1 MIKIL
6 QVRNI
11 DSFVESRRQKTSEK
25 DRKTV
30 QSILNDVR
38 KNGDS
43 AVKKYERKFN
53 GKSTSQLRVSAKEIK
68 EALSKISLEESPALY
83 DMKREILDYSSE
95 LMQDLRIRVKKHDK
109 YKEGFLIVCRW
120 IDRNSKYEKGISFID
135 GEQVQVPQRL
145 EKRLR
150 AKGLIFGG
158 RGSRIEL
165 SDLKRSF
172 VPIPSV
178 GCYIPGGQ
186 ARYPSSVVM
195 SVVPAAVAGVK
206 RIVVVSPPGRNGKI
220 DPLTIAAAKRCGAT
234 EIYKVG
240 GAQAIGALAYGTK
253 TIPKVDK
260 IIGPGGKFVS
270 VAKSL
275 VSDQTAIDMV
285 AGPTELGI
293 IADASSD
300 PELVALDLISQ
311 AEHSKDTMCFVIT
324 QSKTMANQIQ
334 KSIEKLIPGTERSS
348 IIKESISKNGFI
360 AVCKNENEMVE
371 LANKIAP
378 EHLELM
384 VKNAKSL
391 SQKITGAGLLLI
403 GKNTPSAASDYLLGT
418 NHILPTNGFG
428 RTRGGLSVLDFL
440 KLQTVVESEKSA
452 LRKISKSLKALTD
465 AEGFPNHFRAVERR
479 LD

>member
-30 QSILNDVR
+30 QAILNDVKR
-38 KNGDS
+38 NGDS

-53 GKSTSQLRVSAKEIK
+53 GRKTSQLRVSAKEIK
-68 EALSKISLEESPALY
+68 EARSKISNQEREAIMDMRLALSLQESEYL
-83 DMKREILDYSSE
+83 KILPIY
-95 LMQDLRIRVKKHDK
+95 
-109 YKEGFLIVCRW
+109 
-120 IDRNSKYEKGISFID
+120 KYEGDDCRITKSFT
-135 GEQVQVPQRL
+135 
-145 EKRLR
+145 
-150 AKGLIFGG
+150 
-158 RGSRIEL
+158 
-165 SDLKRSF
+165 
-172 VPIPSV
+172 PIPSV

-186 ARYPSSVVM
+186 ARYPSSAVM
-195 SVVPAAVAGVK
+195 SITPAKIVGVK
-206 RIVVVSPPGRNGKI
+206 RIVVVSPPGPDGKI
-220 DPLTIAAAKRCGAT
+220 DPLTITAAKLCGAT
-234 EIYKVG
+234 EIYKIG

-253 TIPKVDK
+253 SIPKVDK

-270 VAKSL
+270 IAKSL
-275 VSDQTAIDMV
+275 VSDQTAIDMI

-324 QSKTMANQIQ
+324 QSKPMAKQIQ
-334 KSIEKLIPGTERSS
+334 KSIEKLLPGTERIS

-360 AVCKNENEMVE
+360 AVCKNQNEIIE

-378 EHLELM
+378 EHMELM
-384 VKNAKSL
+384 VKNAKTL
-391 SQKITGAGLLLI
+391 SKKITGAGLVLI
-403 GKNTPSAASDYLLGT
+403 GKNTPSSASDYVLGT

-440 KLQTVVESEKSA
+440 KLQTAVES
-452 LRKISKSLKALTD
+452 SLDYLNYSEYDLETLTD
-465 AEGFPNHFRAVERR
+465 AEGLPNHYKAVKGRSGR
-479 LD
+479 

>member
-30 QSILNDVR
+30 QAILNDVR

-53 GKSTSQLRVSAKEIK
+53 GRKTSQLRVSAKEIK
-68 EALSKISLEESPALY
+68 EARSKISREEVTALQTMSARLSNSSP
-83 DMKREILDYSSE
+83 KI
-95 LMQDLRIRVKKHDK
+95 QI
-109 YKEGFLIVCRW
+109 
-120 IDRNSKYEKGISFID
+120 
-135 GEQVQVPQRL
+135 
-145 EKRLR
+145 
-150 AKGLIFGG
+150 
-158 RGSRIEL
+158 RGSR
-165 SDLKRSF
+165 KF
-172 VPIPSV
+172 VAIPSV

-195 SVVPAAVAGVK
+195 SVIPAKIAGVK
-206 RIVVVSPPGRNGKI
+206 RIVIVSPPDRDGKI
-220 DPLTIAAAKRCGAT
+220 DPLTIVAAKNCGAT
-234 EIYKVG
+234 EIYKIG

-253 TIPKVDK
+253 SIPKVDK
-260 IIGPGGKFVS
+260 IVGPGGKFVS
-270 VAKSL
+270 IAKSL
-275 VSDQTAIDMV
+275 VSDQTAIDMI

-300 PELVALDLISQ
+300 PELIALDLISQ

-324 QSKTMANQIQ
+324 QSKTMAKQIQ

-360 AVCKNENEMVE
+360 AVCKNQNEMIG
-371 LANKIAP
+371 LANEIAP
-378 EHLELM
+378 EHMELM
-384 VKNAKSL
+384 VKNAKTL
-391 SQKITGAGLLLI
+391 SKKITGAGLLLI

-440 KLQTVVESEKSA
+440 KLQTVVESKKSK
-452 LRKISKSLKALTD
+452 LRNISDSLKVLTD
-465 AEGFPNHFRAVERR
+465 AEDLPNHYKAVKRR

>member
-53 GKSTSQLRVSAKEIK
+53 GRKTSHLRVSAKEIK
-68 EALSKISLEESPALY
+68 EARSKISREEVIALQTMSARLSNSSP
-83 DMKREILDYSSE
+83 KI
-95 LMQDLRIRVKKHDK
+95 QI
-109 YKEGFLIVCRW
+109 
-120 IDRNSKYEKGISFID
+120 
-135 GEQVQVPQRL
+135 
-145 EKRLR
+145 
-150 AKGLIFGG
+150 
-158 RGSRIEL
+158 RGSR
-165 SDLKRSF
+165 KF
-172 VPIPSV
+172 VAIPSV

-195 SVVPAAVAGVK
+195 SVIPAKMAGVK
-206 RIVVVSPPGRNGKI
+206 RIVVVSPLGRDGKI
-220 DPLTIAAAKRCGAT
+220 DPLTIVAAKMCGAT

-253 TIPKVDK
+253 SIPKVDK
-260 IIGPGGKFVS
+260 IVGPGGKFVS
-270 VAKSL
+270 IAKSL

-300 PELVALDLISQ
+300 PELIALDLISQ
-311 AEHSKDTMCFVIT
+311 AEHSRDTMCFVIT
-324 QSKTMANQIQ
+324 QSKIMAKQIQ

-360 AVCKNENEMVE
+360 AVCRNENEMIG
-371 LANKIAP
+371 LANEIAP
-378 EHLELM
+378 EHMELM
-384 VKNAKSL
+384 VKNAKTL
-391 SQKITGAGLLLI
+391 SKKITGAGLLLI
-403 GKNTPSAASDYLLGT
+403 GKNTPSSASDYLLGT

-428 RTRGGLSVLDFL
+428 RTRGGLSILDFL
-440 KLQTVVESEKSA
+440 KLQTVIESKKSG
-452 LRKISKSLKALTD
+452 LRNISKSLKVLTD
-465 AEGFPNHFRAVERR
+465 AEDLPNHYKAVKRR

>member
-30 QSILNDVR
+30 QAILNDVR

-43 AVKKYERKFN
+43 AVKKYEQKFN
-53 GKSTSQLRVSAKEIK
+53 GRKTSQLRVSAKEIK
-68 EALSKISLEESPALY
+68 EARSKINPGKWDGLRVMSS
-83 DMKREILDYSSE
+83 ILQWQE
-95 LMQDLRIRVKKHDK
+95 AWFLQ
-109 YKEGFLIVCRW
+109 GFSNPKNW
-120 IDRNSKYEKGISFID
+120 KGKS
-135 GEQVQVPQRL
+135 
-145 EKRLR
+145 
-150 AKGLIFGG
+150 AKT
-158 RGSRIEL
+158 
-165 SDLKRSF
+165 SF

-195 SVVPAAVAGVK
+195 SVIPAKLASVK
-206 RIVVVSPPGRNGKI
+206 RIVVVSPPGRDGKI
-220 DPLTIAAAKRCGAT
+220 DPLTIASAKKCGAT

-253 TIPKVDK
+253 SIPKVDK
-260 IIGPGGKFVS
+260 IVGPGGKFVS
-270 VAKSL
+270 IAKSL

-300 PELVALDLISQ
+300 PELVSLDLISQ

-324 QSKTMANQIQ
+324 QSRTMAKQIQ
-334 KSIEKLIPGTERSS
+334 KSLEKLIPGTERSS

-360 AVCKNENEMVE
+360 AICKNQNEMIE

-378 EHLELM
+378 EHMELM
-384 VKNAKSL
+384 VKNAKTL
-391 SQKITGAGLLLI
+391 SKKITGAGLVLI
-403 GKNTPSAASDYLLGT
+403 GKNTPSSASDYILGT
-418 NHILPTNGFG
+418 NHILPTSGFG

-440 KLQTVVESEKSA
+440 KLQTVVESKKST
-452 LRKISKSLKALTD
+452 LKEFSDSLKALTG
-465 AEGFPNHFRAVERR
+465 AEDLPNHYKAVKRR

>member
-1 MIKIL
+1 LIKIL

-25 DRKTV
+25 DKKIV

-43 AVKKYERKFN
+43 AVKKYEQKFN
-53 GKSTSQLRVSAKEIK
+53 GRKTSQLRVSAKEIK
-68 EALSKISLEESPALY
+68 EAQSKISRKEITALR
-83 DMKREILDYSSE
+83 DMSACLVPRQKRKPKPWSYA
-95 LMQDLRIRVKKHDK
+95 
-109 YKEGFLIVCRW
+109 GF
-120 IDRNSKYEKGISFID
+120 ISM
-135 GEQVQVPQRL
+135 
-145 EKRLR
+145 K
-150 AKGLIFGG
+150 
-158 RGSRIEL
+158 
-165 SDLKRSF
+165 F

-195 SVVPAAVAGVK
+195 SVQTARKAGVK
-206 RIVVVSPPGRNGKI
+206 RIVVVSPPGPDGKI
-220 DPLTIAAAKRCGAT
+220 DPLTIVAAKMCGAT

-240 GAQAIGALAYGTK
+240 GAQSIGALAYGTK
-253 TIPKVDK
+253 SIPKVDK
-260 IIGPGGKFVS
+260 IVGPGGKFVS
-270 VAKSL
+270 IAKLL
-275 VSDQTAIDMV
+275 VSEQTSIDMV

-293 IADASSD
+293 IADASSN

-324 QSKTMANQIQ
+324 RSKTMAKQIQ

-360 AVCKNENEMVE
+360 AICKNENEMIE

-378 EHLELM
+378 EHMELM
-384 VKNAKSL
+384 VKNAKTL
-391 SQKITGAGLLLI
+391 SKKITGAGLVLI

-428 RTRGGLSVLDFL
+428 RTRGGLGVLDFV
-440 KLQTVVESEKSA
+440 KLQTVIESKKSE
-452 LRKISKSLKALTD
+452 LRKISKSLKVLTD
-465 AEGFPNHFRAVERR
+465 AEDLPNHYKAVKRR

>member
-25 DRKTV
+25 DKKIV

-43 AVKKYERKFN
+43 AVKKYEQKFN
-53 GKSTSQLRVSAKEIK
+53 GRKTSQLRVSAKEIK
-68 EALSKISLEESPALY
+68 EARSKISREEVTALQTMSARLSNSSP
-83 DMKREILDYSSE
+83 KI
-95 LMQDLRIRVKKHDK
+95 QI
-109 YKEGFLIVCRW
+109 
-120 IDRNSKYEKGISFID
+120 
-135 GEQVQVPQRL
+135 
-145 EKRLR
+145 
-150 AKGLIFGG
+150 
-158 RGSRIEL
+158 RGSR
-165 SDLKRSF
+165 KF
-172 VPIPSV
+172 VAIPSV

-195 SVVPAAVAGVK
+195 SVIPAKIAGVK
-206 RIVVVSPPGRNGKI
+206 RIVIVSPPDRDGKI
-220 DPLTIAAAKRCGAT
+220 DPLTIVAAKKCGAT

-253 TIPKVDK
+253 SIPKVDK
-260 IIGPGGKFVS
+260 IVGPGGKFVS
-270 VAKSL
+270 IAKSL
-275 VSDQTAIDMV
+275 VSDQTAIDMI

-293 IADASSD
+293 IADTSSD

-324 QSKTMANQIQ
+324 QSKTMAKQIQ
-334 KSIEKLIPGTERSS
+334 KSIEKLIPGIERGS
-348 IIKESISKNGFI
+348 IVKESLSKNGFI
-360 AVCKNENEMVE
+360 AVCKNQNEVIE

-378 EHLELM
+378 EHMELM

-391 SQKITGAGLLLI
+391 SKKITGAGLLLI

-440 KLQTVVESEKSA
+440 KLQTVVESKKSR
-452 LRKISKSLKALTD
+452 LRDISDSLKTLTD
-465 AEGFPNHFRAVERR
+465 AEDLPNHYKAVKRR

>member
-6 QVRNI
+6 QIRNI

-53 GKSTSQLRVSAKEIK
+53 GRKTSQLRVSTKEIK
-68 EALSKISLEESPALY
+68 EAQYKISREEVTALQTMSARLSNSSP
-83 DMKREILDYSSE
+83 KI
-95 LMQDLRIRVKKHDK
+95 QI
-109 YKEGFLIVCRW
+109 
-120 IDRNSKYEKGISFID
+120 
-135 GEQVQVPQRL
+135 
-145 EKRLR
+145 
-150 AKGLIFGG
+150 
-158 RGSRIEL
+158 RGSR
-165 SDLKRSF
+165 KF
-172 VPIPSV
+172 VAIPSV

-195 SVVPAAVAGVK
+195 SVIPAKIAGVK
-206 RIVVVSPPGRNGKI
+206 RIVIVSPPGRDGKI
-220 DPLTIAAAKRCGAT
+220 DPLTIAAAKMCGAT
-234 EIYKVG
+234 EIYKIG
-240 GAQAIGALAYGTK
+240 GAQAIGTLAYGTK
-253 TIPKVDK
+253 SIPKVDK
-260 IIGPGGKFVS
+260 IVGPGGKFVS
-270 VAKSL
+270 IAKSL
-275 VSDQTAIDMV
+275 VSEQTAIDMV

-324 QSKTMANQIQ
+324 QSKTMAKQIQ

-384 VKNAKSL
+384 VKNARSISK
-391 SQKITGAGLLLI
+391 KITGAGLVLI
-403 GKNTPSAASDYLLGT
+403 GKNTPSAASDYILGT

-440 KLQTVVESEKSA
+440 KLQTVIESKKSG
-452 LRKISKSLKALTD
+452 LRKISKSLKVLTD
-465 AEGFPNHFRAVERR
+465 AEDLPNHYKAVKRR

>member
-43 AVKKYERKFN
+43 AVKKYERRFN
-53 GKSTSQLRVSAKEIK
+53 GKKTSQLRVNAKEIK
-68 EALSKISLEESPALY
+68 EAQSKISREEVTALQA
-83 DMKREILDYSSE
+83 MSTRL
-95 LMQDLRIRVKKHDK
+95 
-109 YKEGFLIVCRW
+109 
-120 IDRNSKYEKGISFID
+120 RNSSPKIQI
-135 GEQVQVPQRL
+135 
-145 EKRLR
+145 
-150 AKGLIFGG
+150 
-158 RGSRIEL
+158 RGS
-165 SDLKRSF
+165 SKF

-195 SVVPAAVAGVK
+195 SVIPAKIAGVK
-206 RIVVVSPPGRNGKI
+206 RIVVVSPPTRDGKI
-220 DPLTIAAAKRCGAT
+220 DPLTIVAAKMCGAT

-240 GAQAIGALAYGTK
+240 GGQAIGALAYGTK
-253 TIPKVDK
+253 SIPKVHK
-260 IIGPGGKFVS
+260 IVGPALKFVS
-270 VAKSL
+270 IAKSL
-275 VSDQTAIDMV
+275 VSDQTAIDMI

-293 IADASSD
+293 IADASSN

-324 QSKTMANQIQ
+324 QSKTVAKQIQ
-334 KSIEKLIPGTERSS
+334 KSIEKVIPDTERSS
-348 IIKESISKNGFI
+348 IIKESISTNGFI
-360 AVCKNENEMVE
+360 AVCKNQNEIIE
-371 LANKIAP
+371 LANKFAP
-378 EHLELM
+378 EHMELM
-384 VKNAKSL
+384 VKNAKTL
-391 SQKITGAGLLLI
+391 SKKITGAGLVLI
-403 GKNTPSAASDYLLGT
+403 GKNTPSAVSDYLLGT

-440 KLQTVVESEKSA
+440 KLQTVVESKKSA
-452 LRKISKSLKALTD
+452 LRNISKSLKAITD
-465 AEGFPNHFRAVERR
+465 AEDLPNHYKAVKRR

>member
-30 QSILNDVR
+30 QAILNDVR

-53 GKSTSQLRVSAKEIK
+53 GRNTSQLRVSEKEIK
-68 EALSKISLEESPALY
+68 EAQSKISRDEDFALY
-83 DMKREILDYSSE
+83 QMQTKIMFQSGA
-95 LMQDLRIRVKKHDK
+95 LMNDLGNLTKKMPRQGSPGLCD
-109 YKEGFLIVCRW
+109 LTR
-120 IDRNSKYEKGISFID
+120 SFI
-135 GEQVQVPQRL
+135 
-145 EKRLR
+145 
-150 AKGLIFGG
+150 
-158 RGSRIEL
+158 
-165 SDLKRSF
+165 
-172 VPIPSV
+172 PIPSV

-186 ARYPSSVVM
+186 ARYPSSVIM
-195 SVVPAAVAGVK
+195 SVIPAREAGVK
-206 RIVVVSPPGRNGKI
+206 RIVVVSPPGPDGKI
-220 DPLTIAAAKRCGAT
+220 DPLTIAAAVSCGAT

-253 TIPKVDK
+253 SIPKVDK
-260 IIGPGGKFVS
+260 IVGPGGKFVS
-270 VAKSL
+270 IAKSL
-275 VSDQTAIDMV
+275 VSDQTAIDMI

-300 PELVALDLISQ
+300 SELVALDLISQ

-324 QSKTMANQIQ
+324 QSKTMAKQIQ

-360 AVCKNENEMVE
+360 AVCKNQDEMIE

-384 VKNAKSL
+384 VKNAKTL
-391 SQKITGAGLLLI
+391 SKKFTGAGLLLI
-403 GKNTPSAASDYLLGT
+403 GENTPSSASDYLFGT

-428 RTRGGLSVLDFL
+428 RTRGGLSVFDFL
-440 KLQTVVESEKSA
+440 KLQYAVESTKLTSKQKEKKWAS
-452 LRKISKSLKALTD
+452 SLPEEYGLGRDIDRLKLLTD
-465 AEGFPNHFRAVERR
+465 AEGLPNHYKAVKRR

>member
-1 MIKIL
+1 LIKIL

-53 GKSTSQLRVSAKEIK
+53 GRKTSQLRVSAKEIK
-68 EALSKISLEESPALY
+68 EAQSKISREEVTALQTMSARLSNSSP
-83 DMKREILDYSSE
+83 KI
-95 LMQDLRIRVKKHDK
+95 QI
-109 YKEGFLIVCRW
+109 
-120 IDRNSKYEKGISFID
+120 
-135 GEQVQVPQRL
+135 
-145 EKRLR
+145 
-150 AKGLIFGG
+150 
-158 RGSRIEL
+158 RGSR
-165 SDLKRSF
+165 KF
-172 VPIPSV
+172 VAIPSV

-195 SVVPAAVAGVK
+195 SVIPAKIAGVK
-206 RIVVVSPPGRNGKI
+206 RIVIVSPPDRDGKI
-220 DPLTIAAAKRCGAT
+220 DPLTIVAAKKCGAT
-234 EIYKVG
+234 EIYKIG

-253 TIPKVDK
+253 SIPKVDK
-260 IIGPGGKFVS
+260 IVGPGGKFVS
-270 VAKSL
+270 IAKSL

-285 AGPTELGI
+285 AGPTELRI

-300 PELVALDLISQ
+300 PELIALDLISQ
-311 AEHSKDTMCFVIT
+311 AEHSRDTMCFVIT
-324 QSKTMANQIQ
+324 QSKTMAKQIQ

-360 AVCKNENEMVE
+360 AICKNENEMIG
-371 LANKIAP
+371 LANEIAP
-378 EHLELM
+378 EHMELM
-384 VKNAKSL
+384 VKNAKTL
-391 SQKITGAGLLLI
+391 SKKITGAGLLLI

-440 KLQTVVESEKSA
+440 KLQTVIESKKSG
-452 LRKISKSLKALTD
+452 LRKISKSLKVLTD
-465 AEGFPNHFRAVERR
+465 AEGLPNHYKAVKRR

>member
-30 QSILNDVR
+30 QAILNDVR

-53 GKSTSQLRVSAKEIK
+53 RRKTSQLRVSEKEIK
-68 EALSKISLEESPALY
+68 EAKSKISRKESLAISLTGPGERYL
-83 DMKREILDYSSE
+83 LS
-95 LMQDLRIRVKKHDK
+95 LIRNWRQRKKSP
-109 YKEGFLIVCRW
+109 RTS
-120 IDRNSKYEKGISFID
+120 RSFI
-135 GEQVQVPQRL
+135 
-145 EKRLR
+145 
-150 AKGLIFGG
+150 
-158 RGSRIEL
+158 
-165 SDLKRSF
+165 
-172 VPIPSV
+172 PIPSV
-178 GCYIPGGQ
+178 GCYVPGGQ
-186 ARYPSSVVM
+186 ARYPSSVIM
-195 SVVPAAVAGVK
+195 SVTPAKEAGVK
-206 RIVVVSPPGRNGKI
+206 RIVVVSPPGRDGKI
-220 DPLTIAAAKRCGAT
+220 DPLTIVAAKRCGAT

-253 TIPKVDK
+253 SIPKVDK
-260 IIGPGGKFVS
+260 IVGPGGKFVS
-270 VAKSL
+270 IAKSL

-300 PELVALDLISQ
+300 PEIVALDLISQ
-311 AEHSKDTMCFVIT
+311 AEHSKDTICFVIT
-324 QSKTMANQIQ
+324 QSRTMAKQIQ
-334 KSIEKLIPGTERSS
+334 RSLEKLIPGTERSS

-360 AVCKNENEMVE
+360 AVCKNENKMVE

-384 VKNAKSL
+384 VKNGRTL
-391 SQKITGAGLLLI
+391 SKKITGAGLLLI
-403 GKNTPSAASDYLLGT
+403 GKNTPSSASDYILYT

-428 RTRGGLSVLDFL
+428 RTRGALSVLDFL
-440 KLQTVVESEKSA
+440 KLQTIVESKKSE
-452 LRKISKSLKALTD
+452 LKYKQNELKTLTD
-465 AEGFPNHFRAVERR
+465 AEGLPNHYKAVKRR

>member
-30 QSILNDVR
+30 QAILNDVR

-53 GKSTSQLRVSAKEIK
+53 GRKTSQLRVSAKEIK
-68 EALSKISLEESPALY
+68 EARSKISREEVTALQTMSARLSNSSP
-83 DMKREILDYSSE
+83 KI
-95 LMQDLRIRVKKHDK
+95 QI
-109 YKEGFLIVCRW
+109 
-120 IDRNSKYEKGISFID
+120 
-135 GEQVQVPQRL
+135 
-145 EKRLR
+145 
-150 AKGLIFGG
+150 
-158 RGSRIEL
+158 RGSR
-165 SDLKRSF
+165 KF
-172 VPIPSV
+172 VAIPSV

-195 SVVPAAVAGVK
+195 SVIPAKIAGVK
-206 RIVVVSPPGRNGKI
+206 RIVIVSPPDRDGKI
-220 DPLTIAAAKRCGAT
+220 DPLTIVAAKKCGAT
-234 EIYKVG
+234 EIYKIG

-253 TIPKVDK
+253 SIPKVDK
-260 IIGPGGKFVS
+260 IVGPGGKFVS
-270 VAKSL
+270 IAKSL

-300 PELVALDLISQ
+300 PELIALDLISQ

-324 QSKTMANQIQ
+324 QSKTMAKQIQ

-360 AVCKNENEMVE
+360 AVCKNENEMIG
-371 LANKIAP
+371 LANEIAP
-378 EHLELM
+378 EHMELM
-384 VKNAKSL
+384 VKNAKTL
-391 SQKITGAGLLLI
+391 SKKITGAGLLLI
-403 GKNTPSAASDYLLGT
+403 GKNTPSSASDYLLGT

-440 KLQTVVESEKSA
+440 KLQTVIESKKSG
-452 LRKISKSLKALTD
+452 LRKISKSLKVLTD
-465 AEGFPNHFRAVERR
+465 AEDLPNHYKAVKRR

>member
-25 DRKTV
+25 DKKIV
-30 QSILNDVR
+30 QAILNDVR

-53 GKSTSQLRVSAKEIK
+53 GRKTSQLRVSAKEIK
-68 EALSKISLEESPALY
+68 EAQSKI
-83 DMKREILDYSSE
+83 DKGQDQDGDTRELIEKLIEYGPGTEAILQNY
-95 LMQDLRIRVKKHDK
+95 LPKHDQIK
-109 YKEGFLIVCRW
+109 ASLCP
-120 IDRNSKYEKGISFID
+120 GIT
-135 GEQVQVPQRL
+135 
-145 EKRLR
+145 
-150 AKGLIFGG
+150 
-158 RGSRIEL
+158 
-165 SDLKRSF
+165 RSF

-195 SVVPAAVAGVK
+195 SVELAKLAGVK
-206 RIVVVSPPGRNGKI
+206 RIVVVSPPGRDGKI
-220 DPLTIAAAKRCGAT
+220 DPLTIAAANMCGAT

-253 TIPKVDK
+253 SIPKVDK
-260 IIGPGGKFVS
+260 IVGPGGKFVS
-270 VAKSL
+270 IAKSL

-293 IADASSD
+293 VADTSSD

-324 QSKTMANQIQ
+324 QSKTMAKQIQ

-378 EHLELM
+378 EHMELM

-391 SQKITGAGLLLI
+391 SKKITGAGLLLI
-403 GKNTPSAASDYLLGT
+403 GKNTPSAATDYFLGT

-428 RTRGGLSVLDFL
+428 RTRGGLSVLDFQ
-440 KLQTVVESEKSA
+440 KIQTVVESPLDAIDMISEL
-452 LRKISKSLKALTD
+452 LRGITD
-465 AEGFPNHFRAVERR
+465 AEGLPNHYNAVKRR
-479 LD
+479 LVKEGLE

>member
-53 GKSTSQLRVSAKEIK
+53 GRQTLRLRVSAKEIK
-68 EALSKISLEESPALY
+68 EARSKISREEVTALQA
-83 DMKREILDYSSE
+83 MSA
-95 LMQDLRIRVKKHDK
+95 
-109 YKEGFLIVCRW
+109 
-120 IDRNSKYEKGISFID
+120 
-135 GEQVQVPQRL
+135 
-145 EKRLR
+145 RLR
-150 AKGLIFGG
+150 KSSPKIQI
-158 RGSRIEL
+158 RGS
-165 SDLKRSF
+165 SKF

-195 SVVPAAVAGVK
+195 SVIPAKIAGVK
-206 RIVVVSPPGRNGKI
+206 RIVVVSPPSRDGKI
-220 DPLTIAAAKRCGAT
+220 DPLTISAAKMCGAT

-240 GAQAIGALAYGTK
+240 GGQAIGAFS
-253 TIPKVDK
+253 I
-260 IIGPGGKFVS
+260 
-270 VAKSL
+270 AKSL

-293 IADASSD
+293 IVDASSN

-311 AEHSKDTMCFVIT
+311 AEHSKDTICFVIT
-324 QSKTMANQIQ
+324 QSKTMAKQIQ
-334 KSIEKLIPGTERSS
+334 KSIEKVIPDTERNS
-348 IIKESISKNGFI
+348 IIKASISKNGFI
-360 AVCKNENEMVE
+360 AVCKNQNEMIE
-371 LANKIAP
+371 LANKFAP
-378 EHLELM
+378 EHMELM
-384 VKNAKSL
+384 VKNAKTL
-391 SQKITGAGLLLI
+391 SKKITGAGLVLI
-403 GKNTPSAASDYLLGT
+403 GKNTPSAVSDYLLGT

-440 KLQTVVESEKSA
+440 KLQTVVESKKSA
-452 LRKISKSLKALTD
+452 LKNISKSLKALTN
-465 AEGFPNHFRAVERR
+465 AEDLPNHYKAVKRR

>member
-1 MIKIL
+1 LIKIL

-30 QSILNDVR
+30 QSILNDIR

-43 AVKKYERKFN
+43 AVKKYEQKFN
-53 GKSTSQLRVSAKEIK
+53 GRKTSQLRVSAKEIK
-68 EALSKISLEESPALY
+68 DARSKISSEEVTALR
-83 DMKREILDYSSE
+83 DMSARLIPRRKILPDPV
-95 LMQDLRIRVKKHDK
+95 Q
-109 YKEGFLIVCRW
+109 W
-120 IDRNSKYEKGISFID
+120 ID
-135 GEQVQVPQRL
+135 
-145 EKRLR
+145 
-150 AKGLIFGG
+150 A
-158 RGSRIEL
+158 GSVFR
-165 SDLKRSF
+165 KF

-195 SVVPAAVAGVK
+195 SVKTARRAGVK
-206 RIVVVSPPGRNGKI
+206 RIVVVSPPGPDGKI
-220 DPLTIAAAKRCGAT
+220 DPLTIVAAKMCGAT

-240 GAQAIGALAYGTK
+240 GAQSIGALAYGTK
-253 TIPKVDK
+253 SIPKVDK
-260 IIGPGGKFVS
+260 IVGPGGKFVS
-270 VAKSL
+270 IAKLL
-275 VSDQTAIDMV
+275 VSEQTSIDMV

-293 IADASSD
+293 IADASSN

-324 QSKTMANQIQ
+324 QSKTMAKQIQ

-360 AVCKNENEMVE
+360 AVCKNQNEMIE

-378 EHLELM
+378 EHMELM
-384 VKNAKSL
+384 VKNAKTL
-391 SQKITGAGLLLI
+391 SKKITGAGLLLI
-403 GKNTPSAASDYLLGT
+403 GKYTPSAASDYALGT

-428 RTRGGLSVLDFL
+428 RTRGGLSVLDFV
-440 KLQTVVESEKSA
+440 KLQTVVEADRDSCTGR
-452 LRKISKSLKALTD
+452 LRSIKALTD
-465 AEGFPNHFRAVERR
+465 AEGLPNHYKAVKRR

>member
-6 QVRNI
+6 QVRNV

-25 DRKTV
+25 DKKTV

-53 GKSTSQLRVSAKEIK
+53 GRKTSQLRVSAKEIK
-68 EALSKISLEESPALY
+68 EAQSKISWQEVTALTDMAYNLTIEEAIPGP
-83 DMKREILDYSSE
+83 
-95 LMQDLRIRVKKHDK
+95 K
-109 YKEGFLIVCRW
+109 YKY
-120 IDRNSKYEKGISFID
+120 RNI
-135 GEQVQVPQRL
+135 
-145 EKRLR
+145 
-150 AKGLIFGG
+150 
-158 RGSRIEL
+158 RGYRKL
-165 SDLKRSF
+165 

-186 ARYPSSVVM
+186 AKYPSSAIM
-195 SVVPAAVAGVK
+195 SVVPAAIAGVK
-206 RIVVVSPPGRNGKI
+206 RIVVISPPGRDGKL
-220 DPLTIAAAKRCGAT
+220 DPSTIVAAKRCGAT

-253 TIPKVDK
+253 SIPKVDK
-260 IIGPGGKFVS
+260 IVGPGGKFVS
-270 VAKSL
+270 IAKSL
-275 VSDQTAIDMV
+275 VSDQTAVDMV

-293 IADASSD
+293 IADTSSD

-324 QSKTMANQIQ
+324 QSKTMAKQIQ
-334 KSIEKLIPGTERSS
+334 RSLKKLIPGTERSS

-360 AVCKNENEMVE
+360 AVCRNQNEMIE
-371 LANKIAP
+371 FANRIAP

-384 VKNAKSL
+384 VKNARSL
-391 SQKITGAGLLLI
+391 SKKITGAGLVLI

-440 KLQTVVESEKSA
+440 KIQTVVESKKST
-452 LRKISKSLKALTD
+452 LKEISDSLKTLTD
-465 AEGFPNHFRAVERR
+465 AEDLPNHYKAVKRR